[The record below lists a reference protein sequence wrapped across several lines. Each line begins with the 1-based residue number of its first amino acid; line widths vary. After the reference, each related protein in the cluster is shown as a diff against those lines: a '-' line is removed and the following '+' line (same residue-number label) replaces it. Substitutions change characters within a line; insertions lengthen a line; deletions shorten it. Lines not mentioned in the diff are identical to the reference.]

1 MIGGDLIVSAHEKT
15 LELLNSAA
23 FVVVNTDT
31 PPTADFIAQRDW
43 CAPVKQMHTDI
54 ARALNNPEQHYTPI
68 RAQWLAQRLFG
79 DTVYANALL
88 LGAAWQRG
96 CLPLHLAALRQ
107 AIELNGVKVTENL
120 LAFDAGR
127 VAVSKPGL
135 LEQMLEKNIAPNS
148 QFESDDEKL
157 MRYQVELTQYQNSQ
171 LAERFKARVL
181 PLRAGFD
188 SQGLNHQWMRLCS
201 TYFKLLAFKDEF
213 EVARLHTNPEWKR
226 QTMAQFEPGAK
237 LYFHFA
243 PTWLAGHGNRPRKIK
258 LGPWI
263 DPVLRVLTGMRHL
276 RNTIF
281 DPFRGSLERKNQTL
295 LVTWFETWLELMHNN
310 PSMLQHSKQTDHLL
324 DLFNQVKGFGQVR
337 AQSFEQVRF
346 EIQKSVENK
355 HNLDQH
361 DQSRQ
366 QT

>member
-1 MIGGDLIVSAHEKT
+1 
-15 LELLNSAA
+15 
-23 FVVVNTDT
+23 
-31 PPTADFIAQRDW
+31 
-43 CAPVKQMHTDI
+43 
-54 ARALNNPEQHYTPI
+54 
-68 RAQWLAQRLFG
+68 
-79 DTVYANALL
+79 
-88 LGAAWQRG
+88 
-96 CLPLHLAALRQ
+96 
-107 AIELNGVKVTENL
+107 LNGVKVTENL

-213 EVARLHTNPEWKR
+213 
-226 QTMAQFEPGAK
+226 G
-237 LYFHFA
+237 
-243 PTWLAGHGNRPRKIK
+243 LAGHGNRPRKIK

-263 DPVLRVLTGMRHL
+263 DPVLRVLAGMRHL